1 MDQLQKTEKERR
13 KLLVDTLVGGSTS
26 GNGVFPPTNFQKQR
40 NELIQAFLDRL
51 RQVIL
56 IGVDVKL

>member
-1 MDQLQKTEKERR
+1 MEQLKKTEKERR
-13 KLLVDTLVGGSTS
+13 KLLVDTLVGGSAS
-26 GNGVFPPTNFQKQR
+26 GSGAFPPTNLQKQR

-56 IGVDVKL
+56 IEVEVKL